1 MGFDE
6 TAQRRRSMHELAV
19 GRWRSNHEG
28 CTPSVFLS
36 LAGLAAS
43 AVALALGILLF
54 NLQWRRYVVHLG
66 GYMEWNCTLLWCSLR
81 YTYPSYFM
89 KVSLLKWVK
98 QKSKSP
104 DTVSWVDNFYNGT
117 AETFPT
123 LWDLKLCKEKGV
135 RYTLFGNFC
144 HRSTYSGR
152 TFDGPIWGIV
162 KQTSRLGLLLLLLS
176 VATATMVMGWFIVVD
191 HQVLEKVKKPRWQIS
206 EERTGQLRILAKVGS
221 GVAPICTVL
230 LVMQYRLCIANFEEA
245 GGVAMQTWLL
255 VLLSSQSKEVQ
266 MPWGTLWFLLAG
278 LLQAIVAITAL
289 RGPLR
294 KPERPLALD
303 VIETSRWSSS
313 LPPPSPRAPGPSGPP
328 RASRP
333 AAPGAGARASRAR
346 LARANGRGGKDS
358 KRKDTKDSKD
368 SRDSGAE
375 PRTNGKPGRRK
386 RCRGKGPCRPSLTQ
400 GRRNGRQARGSRSG
414 APWRRRFLRRWA
426 GRWGSGHRCP
436 F

>member
-19 GRWRSNHEG
+19 GRWRSNREG

-43 AVALALGILLF
+43 AVGLTLGILLF
-54 NLQWRRYVVHLG
+54 NVQWRRYVVHLG

-176 VATATMVMGWFIVVD
+176 VVTATMVGWFIVVD
-191 HQVLEKVKKPRWQIS
+191 HQVLEKVKKPRWQVS

-303 VIETSRWSSS
+303 VIDIQMEQR
-313 LPPPSPRAPGPSGPP
+313 PPPAQPSSPRPQRPTAGQPPSSPRGWSQGQQSQAGQGQWPGWQGQQAQGHQGQQGQQGQWRGTPNQWQARPP
-328 RASRP
+328 QALPRQGTMPAFADPRQTQWP
-333 AAPGAGARASRAR
+333 AGAGQPQRGTVAAPFSPPLGWAV
-346 LARANGRGGKDS
+346 GK
-358 KRKDTKDSKD
+358 
-368 SRDSGAE
+368 
-375 PRTNGKPGRRK
+375 
-386 RCRGKGPCRPSLTQ
+386 RP
-400 GRRNGRQARGSRSG
+400 
-414 APWRRRFLRRWA
+414 
-426 GRWGSGHRCP
+426 
-436 F
+436 